1 MAETSH
7 LKVLKFFK
15 LRKLINGV
23 VSPQLDYDVWIQY
36 RLDIL
41 KDMSIK
47 DGKYY
52 CKFVFKSF
60 IFLIELKKL
69 KLMVMESFWDDQALL
84 DKFLR

>member
-23 VSPQLDYDVWIQY
+23 VCPKLDYDEWIQY

-47 DGKYY
+47 DGKYN
-52 CKFVFKSF
+52 
-60 IFLIELKKL
+60 IF
-69 KLMVMESFWDDQALL
+69 
-84 DKFLR
+84 